1 MLLYNRRFRVQQKYP
16 GLKKIAV
23 TAPYLQIEW
32 DEYKHLLSEFD
43 VSIPKVEERFEE
55 DEMISILAGG
65 IEAIICGDDRIT
77 KRVID
82 SAPSLRLI
90 VKWGTGI
97 DSIDRVYAESKGIK
111 VLNTPN
117 AFTVPVS
124 ESTIGLMLA
133 ILRKIDENNR
143 LMHGGG
149 WFKPKGYTLNEL
161 TVGIIGYGNIGSEV
175 ARKLSVFTSNILW
188 HDIKSDEEL
197 KSLNRTFYG
206 KRSELETL
214 LRQSDV
220 LTVHCDLNPTSRHLV
235 NSALING
242 MKEGVILINT
252 ARGPIVNEEDLTAA
266 ILSRKISYVG
276 LDVYEKEPL
285 PADSVLRKMDN
296 CILLSHNTN
305 SSYFAWKNV
314 HLNSIS
320 MLKSNI

>member
-1 MLLYNRRFRVQQKYP
+1 
-16 GLKKIAV
+16 LKKIAV

-32 DEYKHLLSEFD
+32 DEYKHLLAGFE
-43 VSIPKVEERFEE
+43 VIVPEVEERFEE
-55 DEMISILAGG
+55 DEMIKILSEGVEG
-65 IEAIICGDDRIT
+65 IICGDDRIT
-77 KRVID
+77 KKVID
-82 SAPSLRLI
+82 SAPGLKLI

-117 AFTVPVS
+117 AFTIPVS

-143 LMHGGG
+143 LMHNGH

-161 TVGIIGYGNIGSEV
+161 TTGIIGYGNIGSEV
-175 ARKLSVFTSNILW
+175 ARKLSVFTNNIVW
-188 HDIKSDEEL
+188 HDIKSDDEL
-197 KSLNRTFYG
+197 RNLGRVFYG
-206 KRSELETL
+206 KRVELKTL
-214 LRQSDV
+214 LALSDV
-220 LTVHCDLNPTSRHLV
+220 ITVHCDLNPTSYHLV
-235 NSALING
+235 SSDLING
-242 MKEGVILINT
+242 MKDGVILINT
-252 ARGPIVNEEDLTAA
+252 ARGPIVKEDDLTDA
-266 ILSRKISYVG
+266 IISRKVSYVG

-285 PADSVLRKMDN
+285 PEGSALRKMDN

-305 SSYFAWKNV
+305 SGHIAWKNV

>member
-1 MLLYNRRFRVQQKYP
+1 M
-16 GLKKIAV
+16 KKIAV

-32 DEYKHLLSEFD
+32 DEYKHLLSEFE
-43 VSIPKVEERFEE
+43 VVIPKVEERFEE
-55 DEMISILAGG
+55 DEMIKILSGG
-65 IEAIICGDDRIT
+65 IEAVICGDDRIT
-77 KRVID
+77 KKVID
-82 SAPSLRLI
+82 SAPGLRLI

-97 DSIDRVYAESKGIK
+97 DSIDKAYAESKGIK

-117 AFTVPVS
+117 AFTTPVS
-124 ESTIGLMLA
+124 ESAIGLMLA

-143 LMHGGG
+143 LMHGGQ

-175 ARKLSVFTSNILW
+175 ARKLSVFTNNILW
-188 HDIKSDEEL
+188 HDIKSDDEL
-197 KSLNRTFYG
+197 KKLNRTFYG
-206 KRSELETL
+206 KRSDLKTL
-214 LRQSDV
+214 LSQSDV
-220 LTVHCDLNPTSRHLV
+220 ITVHCDLNPTSRHLV

-252 ARGPIVNEEDLTAA
+252 ARGPIVREEDLTLA
-266 ILSRKISYVG
+266 ILKRKISYVG

-285 PADSVLRKMDN
+285 PQDSVLRKMDN

-305 SSYFAWKNV
+305 SSYIAWKKV
-314 HLNSIS
+314 HLNSIN

>member
-1 MLLYNRRFRVQQKYP
+1 
-16 GLKKIAV
+16 LKKIAV

-32 DEYKHLLSEFD
+32 DEYKHLLAGFE
-43 VSIPKVEERFEE
+43 VIVPEVEERFEE
-55 DEMISILAGG
+55 DEMIKILSEGVEG
-65 IEAIICGDDRIT
+65 IICGDDRIT
-77 KRVID
+77 KKVID
-82 SAPSLRLI
+82 SAPGLKLI

-117 AFTVPVS
+117 AFTIPVS

-143 LMHGGG
+143 LMHNGH

-161 TVGIIGYGNIGSEV
+161 TTGIIGYGNIGSEV
-175 ARKLSVFTSNILW
+175 ARKLSGFTNNIVW
-188 HDIKSDEEL
+188 HDIKSDDEL
-197 KSLNRTFYG
+197 RNLGRVFYG
-206 KRSELETL
+206 KRVDLKTL
-214 LRQSDV
+214 LALSDV
-220 LTVHCDLNPTSRHLV
+220 ITVHCDLNPTSLHLV
-235 NSALING
+235 NSDLING
-242 MKEGVILINT
+242 MKDGVILINT
-252 ARGPIVNEEDLTAA
+252 ARGPIVKEDDLTDS
-266 ILSRKISYVG
+266 IISRKVSYVG

-285 PADSVLRKMDN
+285 PEGSALRKMDN

-305 SSYFAWKNV
+305 SSHIAWKNV

>member
-1 MLLYNRRFRVQQKYP
+1 MV
-16 GLKKIAV
+16 LKKIAV

-32 DEYKHLLSEFD
+32 DEYKGLLSDFE
-43 VSIPKVEERFEE
+43 VIVPKVEERFEE
-55 DEMISILAGG
+55 DEMIKILAEG
-65 IEAIICGDDRIT
+65 IEGIICGDDRIT

-82 SAPSLRLI
+82 SAPKLRII

-97 DSIDRVYAESKGIK
+97 DSIDKVYAESKGIK

-117 AFTVPVS
+117 AFTIPVS

-143 LMHGGG
+143 LMHEGQ

-161 TVGIIGYGNIGSEV
+161 TIGIIGYGNIGSEV
-175 ARKLSVFTSNILW
+175 ARKLSVFSENVLW

-197 KSLNRTFYG
+197 RKLNRTFYG
-206 KRSELETL
+206 KRAGLNTL
-214 LRQSDV
+214 LTMSDV
-220 LTVHCDLNPTSRHLV
+220 ITVHCDLNPASIHLV
-235 NSALING
+235 NSSLINR
-242 MKEGVILINT
+242 MKDGVILINT
-252 ARGPIVNEEDLTAA
+252 ARGPIVKEDDLTAA
-266 ILSRKISYVG
+266 ITNRKVSYVG

-285 PADSVLRKMDN
+285 PTGSLLRKMDN

-305 SSYFAWKNV
+305 SGHIAWKNV

>member
-1 MLLYNRRFRVQQKYP
+1 M
-16 GLKKIAV
+16 LKKIAV

-43 VSIPKVEERFEE
+43 VTVPKVEERFEE
-55 DEMISILAGG
+55 EEMIKILAGG
-65 IEAIICGDDRIT
+65 IEGIICGDDRIT

-82 SAPSLRLI
+82 SAPKLRLI

-97 DSIDRVYAESKGIK
+97 DSIDKAYAELKGIK

-117 AFTVPVS
+117 AFTIPVS

-143 LMHGGG
+143 LMHDGQ

-175 ARKLSVFTSNILW
+175 AKKLSVFTNNILW
-188 HDIKSDEEL
+188 HDVKSDEEI
-197 KSLNRTFYG
+197 KKLNRTFYG
-206 KRSELETL
+206 KRTDLKILLSE
-214 LRQSDV
+214 SDV
-220 LTVHCDLNPTSRHLV
+220 ITVHCDLNPTSRHLV
-235 NSALING
+235 NSALISG
-242 MKEGVILINT
+242 MKDGVIIINT

-266 ILSRKISYVG
+266 ILNRKISYVG
-276 LDVYEKEPL
+276 LDVYENEPL

-305 SSYFAWKNV
+305 SSYIAWKNV

>member
-1 MLLYNRRFRVQQKYP
+1 
-16 GLKKIAV
+16 LKKIAV

-32 DEYKHLLSEFD
+32 DEYKHLLAEFE
-43 VSIPKVEERFEE
+43 VIVPKVEERFGE
-55 DEMISILAGG
+55 DEMIKILSEGVEG
-65 IEAIICGDDRIT
+65 IICGDDRIT
-77 KRVID
+77 KKVID
-82 SAPSLRLI
+82 SAPGLKLI

-117 AFTVPVS
+117 AFTIPVS

-143 LMHGGG
+143 LMHNGH

-161 TVGIIGYGNIGSEV
+161 TIGIIGYGNIGSEV

-188 HDIKSDEEL
+188 HDIKSNDEL
-197 KSLNRTFYG
+197 CKPGRVFYG
-206 KRSELETL
+206 KRVDLKTL
-214 LRQSDV
+214 LALSDV
-220 LTVHCDLNPTSRHLV
+220 ITVHCDLNPSSRHLV
-235 NSALING
+235 SSELING
-242 MKEGVILINT
+242 MKDGVILINT
-252 ARGPIVNEEDLTAA
+252 ARGSIVKEDDLTDS
-266 ILSRKISYVG
+266 IISRKVSYVG

-285 PADSVLRKMDN
+285 PEGSALRKMDN

-305 SSYFAWKNV
+305 SSHIAWKNV

>member
-1 MLLYNRRFRVQQKYP
+1 
-16 GLKKIAV
+16 LKKIAV

-32 DEYKHLLSEFD
+32 DEYKHLLSEFE
-43 VSIPKVEERFEE
+43 VVIPKVEERFEE
-55 DEMISILAGG
+55 DEMIKILSGG
-65 IEAIICGDDRIT
+65 IEAVICGDDRIT
-77 KRVID
+77 KKVID
-82 SAPSLRLI
+82 SAPGLRLI

-97 DSIDRVYAESKGIK
+97 DSIDKAYAESKGIK

-117 AFTVPVS
+117 AFTTPVS
-124 ESTIGLMLA
+124 ESAIGLMLA

-143 LMHGGG
+143 LMHGGQ

-175 ARKLSVFTSNILW
+175 ARKLSVFTNNILW
-188 HDIKSDEEL
+188 HDIKSDDEL
-197 KSLNRTFYG
+197 KKLNRTFYG
-206 KRSELETL
+206 KRSDLKTL
-214 LRQSDV
+214 LSQSDV
-220 LTVHCDLNPTSRHLV
+220 ITVHCDLNPTSRHLV

-252 ARGPIVNEEDLTAA
+252 ARGPIVREEDLTLA
-266 ILSRKISYVG
+266 ILKRKISYVG

-285 PADSVLRKMDN
+285 PQDSVLRKMDN

-305 SSYFAWKNV
+305 SSYIAWKNV
-314 HLNSIS
+314 HLNSIN

>member
-1 MLLYNRRFRVQQKYP
+1 
-16 GLKKIAV
+16 LKKIAV

-32 DEYKHLLSEFD
+32 DEYKHLLSEFE
-43 VSIPKVEERFEE
+43 VVIPKVEERFEE
-55 DEMISILAGG
+55 DEMIKILSGG
-65 IEAIICGDDRIT
+65 IEAVICGDDRIT
-77 KRVID
+77 KKVID
-82 SAPSLRLI
+82 SAPGLRLI

-97 DSIDRVYAESKGIK
+97 DSIDKAYAESKGIK

-117 AFTVPVS
+117 AFTTPVS
-124 ESTIGLMLA
+124 ESAIGLMLA

-143 LMHGGG
+143 LMHGGQ

-175 ARKLSVFTSNILW
+175 ARKLSVFTNNILW
-188 HDIKSDEEL
+188 HDIKSDDEL
-197 KSLNRTFYG
+197 KKLNRTFYG
-206 KRSELETL
+206 KRSDLKTL
-214 LRQSDV
+214 LSQSDV
-220 LTVHCDLNPTSRHLV
+220 ITVHCDLNPTSRHLV

-252 ARGPIVNEEDLTAA
+252 ARGPIVREEDLTLA
-266 ILSRKISYVG
+266 ILKRKISYVG

-285 PADSVLRKMDN
+285 PQDSVLRKMDN

-305 SSYFAWKNV
+305 SSYIAWKKV
-314 HLNSIS
+314 HLNSIN

>member
-1 MLLYNRRFRVQQKYP
+1 
-16 GLKKIAV
+16 LKKIAV

-32 DEYKHLLSEFD
+32 DEYKHLLAGFE
-43 VSIPKVEERFEE
+43 VIVPEVEERFEE
-55 DEMISILAGG
+55 DEMIKILSEGVEG
-65 IEAIICGDDRIT
+65 IICGDDRIT
-77 KRVID
+77 KKVID
-82 SAPSLRLI
+82 SAPELKLI

-117 AFTVPVS
+117 AFTIPVS

-143 LMHGGG
+143 LMHNGH

-161 TVGIIGYGNIGSEV
+161 TTGIIGYGNIGSEV
-175 ARKLSVFTSNILW
+175 ARKLSVFTNNIVW
-188 HDIKSDEEL
+188 HDIKSDDEL
-197 KSLNRTFYG
+197 RNLGRVFYG
-206 KRSELETL
+206 KRVDLKTL
-214 LRQSDV
+214 LALSDV
-220 LTVHCDLNPTSRHLV
+220 ITVHCDLNSTSLHLV
-235 NSALING
+235 NSDLING
-242 MKEGVILINT
+242 MKDGVILINT
-252 ARGPIVNEEDLTAA
+252 ARGLIVKEDDLTDS
-266 ILSRKISYVG
+266 IISRKVSYVG

-285 PADSVLRKMDN
+285 PEGSALRKMDN

-305 SSYFAWKNV
+305 SSHIAWKNV